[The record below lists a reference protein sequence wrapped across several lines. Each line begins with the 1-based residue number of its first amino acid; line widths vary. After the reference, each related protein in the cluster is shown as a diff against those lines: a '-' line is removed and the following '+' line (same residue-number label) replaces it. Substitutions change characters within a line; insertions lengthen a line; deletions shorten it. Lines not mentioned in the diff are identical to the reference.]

1 MNFLCICLAPAIDAT
16 VRLNAWPTDGCIIK
30 NAADT
35 FAPGGKAV
43 NVARWLAV
51 RRRETRRIRSRGVL
65 APECPDGVCSVACGG
80 FLGEDNAAMF
90 EKELKRYGIEDRFV
104 RVAGA
109 TRVNEMFVTPQGSF
123 KVNRAASGGPVRTWE
138 ELAFRREGAP
148 ETFGARPRAPI
159 AEVAAPETF
168 GARPR
173 APIAEVAAPETF
185 GARPRA
191 PEPDVVIL
199 SGSLPQ
205 DWPVDTYRSL
215 VEAAK
220 KAGAKVVLDASGK
233 ALVEGV
239 KAHPDVIKPNAD
251 ECEALIGFVPKTPD
265 DFKRAT
271 AALKQFCDYPII
283 SDGGAGCWFDGEFV
297 AAPKVEVLDTTAAG
311 DTLLAEWCWRRF
323 GGLEG
328 LGCLGAGRWA
338 VAAGSAA
345 CTMPGGEP
353 PPVELVSRLASRVS
367 RLASSPRPSTIFST
381 SASPLA

>member
-1 MNFLCICLAPAIDAT
+1 MKFLCICLSPAIDAT

-35 FAPGGKAV
+35 VAPGGKTV

-80 FLGEDNAAMF
+80 LLGEDNAAMF

-104 RVAGA
+104 RVPGS

-148 ETFGARPRAPI
+148 ETFG
-159 AEVAAPETF
+159 V
-168 GARPR
+168 RPR

-205 DWPVDTYRSL
+205 DWPVDTYRHL
-215 VEAAK
+215 VAAAK

-239 KAHPDVIKPNAD
+239 KAHPDVIKPNTD

-265 DFKRAT
+265 EFKKAT
-271 AALKQFCDYPII
+271 AALKALCDYPII
-283 SDGGAGCWFDGEFV
+283 SDGAAGCWFDGEFV
-297 AAPKVEVLDTTAAG
+297 AAPKVDVLDTTAAG
-311 DTLLAEWCWRRF
+311 DTLLAEWCWQTF
-323 GGLEG
+323 GCSVLSENRTIEQSEQSNNS
-328 LGCLGAGRWA
+328 LRWA

-353 PPVELVSRLASRVS
+353 PPVELVSRLASHVS
-367 RLASSPRPSTIFST
+367 RPPV
-381 SASPLA
+381 SANNDLF